1 MTTATTHTVSNSTSI
16 NTLTCDVCQQLV
28 IVKAGMKNVTCS
40 CCGHTMAVKL
50 FPNLDDYIKGLG
62 VTASGNDTIDINDG
76 VAFAL
81 RGLDIEKLYP
91 IVVQILES
99 LPKDKWFS
107 RKMGKN
113 HDLFTGT
120 TEEFFKAKYEHL
132 NEGMQRMN
140 LGNVLRGAF
149 SRSERVA

>member
-1 MTTATTHTVSNSTSI
+1 MKTTTTHSVSNSTTI
-16 NTLTCDVCQQLV
+16 KTLTCDVCQQPV
-28 IVKAGMKNVTCS
+28 IVKSGMKNVTCS
-40 CCGHTMAVKL
+40 CCGHTMEVKL
-50 FPNLDDYIKGLG
+50 YPNLDDYIKGLG

-81 RGLDIEKLYP
+81 RGLDLERLYP
-91 IVVQILES
+91 TVVLILET
-99 LPKDKWFS
+99 LPKNKWFS

-113 HDLFTGT
+113 HEAFTGT

-149 SRSERVA
+149 SRSDRKA